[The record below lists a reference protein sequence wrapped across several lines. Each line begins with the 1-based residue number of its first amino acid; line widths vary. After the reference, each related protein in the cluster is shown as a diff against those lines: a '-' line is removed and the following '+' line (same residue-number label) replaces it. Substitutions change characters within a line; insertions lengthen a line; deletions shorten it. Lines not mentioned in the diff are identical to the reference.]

1 MTEHDDYPVSDV
13 DLADFDDE
21 FENSEAEA
29 EFEPVPDGKYQVTV
43 DRVELTRT
51 KTSGKPMLKWALK
64 IIGPSHAGRLLWR
77 NNVIATKENIKWLKK
92 DLYSAGLNI
101 QKLSELPAN
110 LDQLLDV
117 TLEITKRSRGEYEDI
132 FINKRIKLAEE
143 ALAENAAAPDDGD
156 DVPW

>member
-1 MTEHDDYPVSDV
+1 MSEYQNNPVSDV
-13 DLADFDDE
+13 DLADFDEE
-21 FENSEAEA
+21 FENTETDAG
-29 EFEPVPDGKYQVTV
+29 FESVPDGKYQVTV

-51 KTSGKPMLKWALK
+51 KNSGQPMLKWGLK
-64 IIGPSHAGRLLWR
+64 IIGPGHAGRFLWR

-92 DLYSAGLNI
+92 DLYNAGLKL

-117 TLEITKRSRGEYEDI
+117 TLEVTKRSRGEYEDI

-143 ALAENAAAPDDGD
+143 VLAENAAAADDGD
-156 DVPW
+156 DIPW